1 MLERERVRDREEVA
15 DGRHDAL
22 GVAAVAI
29 DAHHA
34 VVGARGLVTLEAVGA
49 ATARE
54 VVVHVHPLADGDGR
68 HAVAE
73 RPHRP
78 GDVVARD
85 QREAGGVRVPDV
97 LAHPDVEAVD
107 GNRRDIDGHLAEPG
121 SGLGSLDDLQQLGA
135 SVALQHDRAHQ

>member
-1 MLERERVRDREEVA
+1 MREEIA

-22 GVAAVAI
+22 GIAPVAI

-34 VVGARGLVTLEAVGA
+34 VLGARGLVALEAVGA

-54 VVVHVHPLADGDGR
+54 VVVHVHALTDGDGR

-73 RPHRP
+73 RPHRAR
-78 GDVVARD
+78 DVVARD

-107 GNRRDIDGHLAEPG
+107 GDRRDVDDHLAEPG
-121 SGLGSLDDLQQLGA
+121 NGLGPLDDLQQLRPT
-135 SVALQHDRAHQ
+135 VALEHDRAHQ